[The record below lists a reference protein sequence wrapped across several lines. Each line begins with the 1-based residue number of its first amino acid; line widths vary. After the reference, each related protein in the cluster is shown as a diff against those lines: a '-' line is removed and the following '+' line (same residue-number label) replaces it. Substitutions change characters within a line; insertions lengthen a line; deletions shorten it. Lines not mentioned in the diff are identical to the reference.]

1 MKRKGTVS
9 LVVLSAS
16 AALLLAACAASYQAR
31 GVEMKDTLLVNPSI
45 LSPGTGDQALYR
57 YKNPAAEGRKYA
69 KVLIDPVLFR
79 KSSELDAK
87 TLENYQTLAN
97 NAFVYLSEE
106 LRNDFKVVS
115 SPEPDTL
122 RVQLAIVEA
131 EPSSRVRNV
140 ISSVVPIGIGISA
153 IKGAGTGKQ
162 TGVGEITAEFKV
174 SDAVTGELLGAA
186 IDRRVGGKDVSGMY
200 DSWYNADAALK
211 YWAKR
216 MRFVLCTESGR
227 KDCVKP

>member
-1 MKRKGTVS
+1 VS
-9 LVVLSAS
+9 NLPT
-16 AALLLAACAASYQAR
+16 R
-31 GVEMKDTLLVNPSI
+31 T
-45 LSPGTGDQALYR
+45 PGPGAQALYR
-57 YKNPAAEGRKYA
+57 YRNPAAEGRKYA
-69 KVLIDPVLFR
+69 KVQIDPVLFR

-162 TGVGEITAEFKV
+162 TGVGEITAEFKI

-200 DSWYNADAALK
+200 DSWHNADAALK

>member
-1 MKRKGTVS
+1 MQNAG
-9 LVVLSAS
+9 
-16 AALLLAACAASYQAR
+16 
-31 GVEMKDTLLVNPSI
+31 
-45 LSPGTGDQALYR
+45 
-57 YKNPAAEGRKYA
+57 
-69 KVLIDPVLFR
+69 
-79 KSSELDAK
+79 ELPDAP
-87 TLENYQTLAN
+87 N
-97 NAFVYLSEE
+97 NAFGYLSEE

-186 IDRRVGGKDVSGMY
+186 IRPPRRGKDVSGMY
-200 DSWYNADAALK
+200 DSWYNADARAEILGEADALSSS
-211 YWAKR
+211 AR
-216 MRFVLCTESGR
+216 RAVARTA
-227 KDCVKP
+227 